1 LRWFSPLA
9 ARRKRLL
16 RLRLRPLLRLR
27 LLHRLTP
34 LLLRLMLLL
43 HRLTPLLHRLTPLL
57 LRPRRRS
64 SNQRLVR

>member
-16 RLRLRPLLRLR
+16 LLRLRPLRLPR
-27 LLHRLTP
+27 LLLLHRLTP
-34 LLLRLMLLL
+34 LLLRLMPLL
-43 HRLTPLLHRLTPLL
+43 HRLTPLPLRLL